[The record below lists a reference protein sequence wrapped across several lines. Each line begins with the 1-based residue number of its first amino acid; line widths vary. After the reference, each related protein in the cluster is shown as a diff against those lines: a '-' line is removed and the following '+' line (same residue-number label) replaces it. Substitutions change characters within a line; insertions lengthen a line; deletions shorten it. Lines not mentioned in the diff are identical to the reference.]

1 MRRDCPQMFP
11 NHDAWAQRSASRPP
25 AANSEPRALSVID
38 KKRNR
43 GRNLTVTHYIRSS
56 IDQYRQAIFSLR
68 QSQQLMRTRATQR
81 WELRD
86 GQWIDITEQHLAE
99 IEVRLGRLYKFLALY
114 ERSETI

>member
-1 MRRDCPQMFP
+1 M
-11 NHDAWAQRSASRPP
+11 NLSWATA
-25 AANSEPRALSVID
+25 AANFGPRALLAIGM
-38 KKRNR
+38 KLNR
-43 GRNLTVTHYIRSS
+43 GQNLTVTDYIRSS

-68 QSQQLMRTRATQR
+68 QSQQLMRIRATQR

-99 IEVRLGRLYKFLALY
+99 IEVRLGRLSRFLALY